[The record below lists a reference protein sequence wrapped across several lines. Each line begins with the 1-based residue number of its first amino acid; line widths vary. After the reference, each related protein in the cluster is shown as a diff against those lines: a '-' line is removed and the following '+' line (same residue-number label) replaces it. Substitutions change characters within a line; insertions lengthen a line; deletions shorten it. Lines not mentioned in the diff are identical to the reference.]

1 LGVLRSSRTP
11 RTRRRATFSDRQS
24 GRWWTSS
31 AFGCRSRGSTR
42 QNSRRLSSAL
52 RSFETET
59 ELDHIKALLSELQDS
74 VTNLNYK
81 DISTTWI
88 SFLELKKNL
97 KGEMSLRV
105 SKILSMEQDDDD
117 ETAGTRIAKLRQLHG
132 TVGSDQHD
140 VQILR
145 VLGKLM
151 KDQNYIKRKQ
161 IEKERWR

>member
-1 LGVLRSSRTP
+1 
-11 RTRRRATFSDRQS
+11 
-24 GRWWTSS
+24 
-31 AFGCRSRGSTR
+31 
-42 QNSRRLSSAL
+42 
-52 RSFETET
+52 
-59 ELDHIKALLSELQDS
+59 
-74 VTNLNYK
+74 
-81 DISTTWI
+81 
-88 SFLELKKNL
+88 
-97 KGEMSLRV
+97 LRV

-132 TVGSDQHD
+132 TVGSDQHG